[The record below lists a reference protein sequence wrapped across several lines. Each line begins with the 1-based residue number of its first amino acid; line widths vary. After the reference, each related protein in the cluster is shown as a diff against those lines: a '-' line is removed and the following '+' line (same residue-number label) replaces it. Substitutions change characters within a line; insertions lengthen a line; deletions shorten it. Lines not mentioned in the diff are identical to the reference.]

1 MRLTQLRSFHAVAAT
16 GSFTRAAERLHVS
29 QPTVTTQ
36 VAQLEALYRVEL
48 FHRGGRQVRLTGLG
62 ERLLQL
68 SRQIFGM
75 EAEAVQLLRDEGELR
90 SGHLRVAAVGPHHVT
105 RMLMAFHQ
113 RHPGVS
119 VSVSTGNSQDVL
131 DRLLA
136 YEADVGVLAQAS
148 RDRRFAAVPYSEH
161 PVLICC
167 NGAHRFARRRSIG
180 IAELRHEKLLM
191 REQGSTTRLALET
204 ALQAAGVAP
213 DVVMEIASR
222 EIIREA
228 VMLGAGV
235 AAVSA
240 VEFVPGRGLHAVSI
254 SDARVRTCAHLVCL
268 AERRDIGMVRVFM
281 DLSEAAQAPAC
292 RAERAPDQ
300 VPDQVPDPAP

>member
-16 GSFTRAAERLHVS
+16 GSFTRAADSLHVS

-48 FHRGGRQVRLTGLG
+48 FHRSGRRVRLTQLG

-68 SRQIFGM
+68 SRQIFGL
-75 EAEAVQLLRDEGELR
+75 EAEAVQLLRDEGEVR

-119 VSVSTGNSQDVL
+119 MAVTTGNSQDVL

-148 RDRRFAAVPYSEH
+148 QDRRFTAVPYSQH
-161 PVLICC
+161 PVLIYC
-167 NGAHRFARRRSIG
+167 NRAHRFARRRSIR
-180 IAELRHEKLLM
+180 IAELQHEKLLM
-191 REQGSTTRLALET
+191 REQGSTSRLALEA
-204 ALQAAGVAP
+204 ALRAADVKP
-213 DVVMEIASR
+213 EVVMEIASR

-228 VMLGAGV
+228 VALGAGV
-235 AAVSA
+235 AAVSE
-240 VEFVPGRGLHAVSI
+240 VEFVPSPGLHAVTI
-254 SDARVRTCAHLVCL
+254 SDAQVQTCAHLVCL

-281 DLSEAAQAPAC
+281 DLSESAQQATA
-292 RAERAPDQ
+292 
-300 VPDQVPDPAP
+300 